1 MSKRRFKPMI
11 ELGQCDVCGKSESRI
26 RYFVAVPLP
35 EIMYLCQ
42 DDYSRV
48 KEEAKQFVRKF
59 LGWKT

>member
-1 MSKRRFKPMI
+1 MSSRRFKPAAEM
-11 ELGQCDVCGKSESRI
+11 GKCNVYGEAESRI

-42 DDYSRV
+42 DDYSRL

-59 LGWKT
+59 LRWKA

>member
-1 MSKRRFKPMI
+1 MSKHRFKPAP
-11 ELGQCDVCGKSESRI
+11 ELGKCDVCGKAESRI

-42 DDYSRV
+42 DDYNRL

>member
-1 MSKRRFKPMI
+1 MRSHRFKPAP
-11 ELGQCDVCGKSESRI
+11 ELGQCRVCSKAESRI

-42 DDYSRV
+42 NDYNHL

-59 LGWKT
+59 LRWKA

>member
-1 MSKRRFKPMI
+1 MSKRRFESLTEPR
-11 ELGQCDVCGKSESRI
+11 ECNVCGKPESRL

-42 DDYSRV
+42 DDYSRL

-59 LGWKT
+59 LGR